1 MLLEVRDL
9 TKVYDT
15 GFVKVNALKGISF
28 KLKEGELTAIM
39 GPSGSGKTTLMDILG
54 CLSRPSGGLY
64 LFQGEEVNRLSE
76 RKLAEI
82 RNSHLGFVFQSFNL
96 LPRETVL
103 SNVELPL
110 IYKGVSRGER
120 KKRGIEI
127 LFSLGLK
134 DKLNNLPNQ
143 LSGGEQQR
151 VAIGRAL
158 INNPYLILADE
169 PTGNLDRKTG
179 ENILKIFVD
188 FNRKGKTIV
197 VITHD
202 PFVASYCSRIIHLED
217 GKIIKDELR

>member
-169 PTGNLDRKTG
+169 PTGNIDRKTG
-179 ENILKIFVD
+179 EGILKIFVD
-188 FNRKGKTIV
+188 LNQKEKTIIIV
-197 VITHD
+197 THD
-202 PFVASYCSRIIHLED
+202 SFVASYCSRVIHLED
-217 GKIIKDELR
+217 GKIVKDELR

>member
-15 GFVKVNALKGISF
+15 GFVKVSALKGISF
-28 KLKEGELTAIM
+28 KVKEGELTAIM

-54 CLSRPSGGLY
+54 CLSRPTEGLY
-64 LFQGEEVNRLSE
+64 LFQGEEVNRLTE

-103 SNVELPL
+103 SNIELPL
-110 IYKGVSRGER
+110 IYKSIRRSER
-120 KKRGIEI
+120 RERAIKI
-127 LFSLGLK
+127 LSSLGLK
-134 DKLNNLPNQ
+134 DKLNNFPNQ

-169 PTGNLDRKTG
+169 PTGNIDRKTG
-179 ENILKIFVD
+179 EGILKIFVD
-188 FNRKGKTIV
+188 LNQKGETIV
-197 VITHD
+197 IVTHD
-202 PFVASYCSRIIHLED
+202 PFVASYCPRIIHLED
-217 GKIIKDELR
+217 GKIVKDELR

>member
-54 CLSRPSGGLY
+54 CLSRPTEGLY

-169 PTGNLDRKTG
+169 PTGNIDRKTG
-179 ENILKIFVD
+179 EGILKIFVD
-188 FNRKGKTIV
+188 LNQKEKTIIIV
-197 VITHD
+197 THD
-202 PFVASYCSRIIHLED
+202 SFVASYCSRVIHLED
-217 GKIIKDELR
+217 GKIVKDELR

>member
-64 LFQGEEVNRLSE
+64 LFQGEETNRLSE
-76 RKLAEI
+76 KKLAEI

>member
-202 PFVASYCSRIIHLED
+202 PFVASYRSRIIHLED

>member
-1 MLLEVRDL
+1 MLLELRNL

-15 GFVKVNALKGISF
+15 GFVKVNALKGINF
-28 KLKEGELTAIM
+28 KVKEGELTAIM

-54 CLSRPSGGLY
+54 CLSRPTGGLY
-64 LFQGEEVNRLSE
+64 LFQGEEASRLSE

-96 LPRETVL
+96 LPRETIL

-110 IYKGVSRGER
+110 IYKGVPRGER
-120 KKRGIEI
+120 RKRGIEI

-134 DKLNNLPNQ
+134 DKLNSFPNQ

-158 INNPYLILADE
+158 INNPHLILADE
-169 PTGNLDRKTG
+169 PTGNIDRKTG
-179 ENILKIFVD
+179 ESILKIFVD
-188 FNRKGKTIV
+188 LNQKGKTIII
-197 VITHD
+197 ITHD
-202 PFVASYCSRIIHLED
+202 AFVASYCPRIVHLED
-217 GKIIKDELR
+217 GEIVKDELR

>member
-169 PTGNLDRKTG
+169 PTGNIDRKTG
-179 ENILKIFVD
+179 EGILKIFVD
-188 FNRKGKTIV
+188 LNQKEKTIIIV
-197 VITHD
+197 THD
-202 PFVASYCSRIIHLED
+202 SFVASYCSRVIHLED

>member
-9 TKVYDT
+9 SKVYDT
-15 GFVKVNALKGISF
+15 GFVKVSALKEISF
-28 KLKEGELTAIM
+28 KVKEGELTAIM

-64 LFQGEEVNRLSE
+64 LFQGEKVNLLSE

-96 LPRETVL
+96 LPQETIL
-103 SNVELPL
+103 SNIELPL
-110 IYKGVSRGER
+110 IYKSIRRSER
-120 KKRGIEI
+120 KEKAIET
-127 LFSLGLK
+127 LSSLGLK
-134 DKLNNLPNQ
+134 DKINNFPNQ

-179 ENILKIFVD
+179 ENILKIFAD
-188 FNRKGKTIV
+188 FNQKGKTIL

-217 GKIIKDELR
+217 GRIVKDEFR